1 MNQKVTRKRQI
12 WSHVKSMSRE
22 QYDAEIIE
30 VRKDYNWKSKL
41 GYNKSGKKIETYF
54 CKKTASVKFKC
65 KNRIRFIECRAVLKE
80 NLDSD
85 SDSRIDSNT

>member
-65 KNRIRFIECRAVLKE
+65 KNRIRFIECRDKPDE
-80 NLDSD
+80 IIE
-85 SDSRIDSNT
+85 RIIFVRYP